1 MLTYYQQRDLHLQER
16 FFRDQRVIFDSLII
30 GLASP
35 QQIQKWTQ
43 RQLPNGSKVGEVYH
57 SKTVDYKT
65 FKPLRDGLFC
75 ERIFGPVHDFKC
87 ACGKQQ
93 PSDDITFCPECEVEY
108 APSTLRRRRLG
119 HISLFSPVTH
129 IWYLK
134 GRPNYIAVLL
144 NKKPKAIEALVYC
157 TSVLVDA
164 HHAGIV
170 SEVSIPTNL
179 LGNASGTGSYR
190 PAQTIPVAPTFCCDP
205 LHRSKFIQYFTS
217 HPEIEDEPLWYYGS
231 APASTP
237 KTNDS
242 FRFDEENPSYPFTEM
257 MQTHLLSREQGIRN
271 LLASTGG
278 DAVAKLL
285 DRLDLPA
292 QMLLLAAEIRELNPK
307 IRRLASVWIRRPSEE
322 RRLRVL
328 LQRRLKYMRRFK
340 MIKTFH
346 RTQKNPA
353 WMVLSAIPVLP
364 PDLRPIMVVDEQ
376 VMASDL
382 NRLYQRVLFRNNR
395 MKRLRILDLENIG
408 YTKRLLQEAVDAL
421 FENGKGGTAPVLGT
435 HDKPLKSL
443 SDRLKGKRGRFRQNL
458 LGKRVD
464 YSGRSVIVVGPKMRL
479 HACGL
484 PREMA
489 LELFYPF
496 LIRRLLEKGYVENL
510 VRAKRYLD
518 CEHPIIWPLLTEIMQ
533 QLPVLLNR
541 APTLH
546 RLGIQA
552 FQPHLVAGQAILLHP
567 LVCSAFNADFDGD
580 QMAVHVPLSFHARA
594 EAWKLLWSRNN
605 LLAPA
610 TGQPI
615 LIPSQDMVLGCYYL
629 TTDGYVKTEHEGL
642 VEKRLMSRPR
652 RLGHGLYFAGLHD
665 VVHAFYQDQLALF
678 SLVWVKLDPRIQSE
692 TATPPESPFEV
703 QVAANGCGLFLLTSR
718 QERVTF
724 TPSTDHYSF
733 QQAYAQLWHQYVRTT
748 VGRVFVNNLVYEAD
762 KPLPLHLQQ
771 RLDMELQNVRV
782 DNELLWDDLLQTFE
796 MSEAAKLTPQEEL

>member
-1 MLTYYQQRDLHLQER
+1 VFSYYQQRELHLDER
-16 FFRDQRVIFDSLII
+16 YLQGKRVIFDSLIL

-35 QQIQKWTQ
+35 QQIQQWTQ
-43 RQLPNGSKVGEVYH
+43 RQLPNGSRLGEVLH

-75 ERIFGPVHDFKC
+75 ERIFGPVNDFKC
-87 ACGKQQ
+87 SCGKQQ

-108 APSTLRRRRLG
+108 GPSTLRRRRLG
-119 HISLFSPVTH
+119 YIDLFSAVTH

-144 NKKPKAIEALVYC
+144 NKKSKALESLVYC

-164 HHAGIV
+164 HHAGILP
-170 SEVSIPTNL
+170 IPNTKAQVVKYLKFN
-179 LGNASGTGSYR
+179 
-190 PAQTIPVAPTFCCDP
+190 PAHTIPVPTTFCCDA
-205 LHRSKFIQYFTS
+205 LHKSKFMQYFTS
-217 HPEIEDEPLWYYGS
+217 QPYTDDTPL
-231 APASTP
+231 
-237 KTNDS
+237 
-242 FRFDEENPSYPFTEM
+242 PSYTAVGARQAADPILQPDNPFSEM
-257 MQTHLLSREQGIRN
+257 MQTHLLSREQGIRD

-278 DAVAKLL
+278 DAVATLL
-285 DRLDLPA
+285 TRVDLELL
-292 QMLLLAAEIRELNPK
+292 MNLLAAEIEALNPR
-307 IRRLASVWIRRPSEE
+307 IRKLASMWIQRPSEE
-322 RRLRVL
+322 RRLRL
-328 LQRRLKYMRRFK
+328 MLKRRLHYMRRFK
-340 MIKTFH
+340 TAQVFH
-346 RTQKNPA
+346 RTQKNPS
-353 WMVLSAIPVLP
+353 WMTLSILPVLP

-421 FENGKGGTAPVLGT
+421 IENGKGGSAAVLGT

-464 YSGRSVIVVGPKMRL
+464 YSGRSVIVVGPKMQL

-510 VRAKRYLD
+510 VKAKRYLD
-518 CEHPIIWPLLTEIMQ
+518 CEHPIIWPILTEIMQ
-533 QLPVLLNR
+533 QLPILLNR

-552 FQPHLVAGQAILLHP
+552 FQPYLVAGQAILLHP

-580 QMAVHVPLSFHARA
+580 QMAVHVPLSFQARA

-629 TTDGYVKTEHEGL
+629 TTDGFTKIAKADQTGT
-642 VEKRLMSRPR
+642 KRSRV
-652 RLGHGLYFAGLHD
+652 GYGLYFTHAHD
-665 VVHAFYQDQLALF
+665 AIHAFYQDHVNVYSLIWLQLELGVLSETGQKAQEPKEIQVHF
-678 SLVWVKLDPRIQSE
+678 TGNSLVLY
-692 TATPPESPFEV
+692 AT
-703 QVAANGCGLFLLTSR
+703 R
-718 QERVTF
+718 QERSVLTV
-724 TPSTDHYSF
+724 STQQEQF
-733 QQAYAQLWHQYVRTT
+733 QESYTQVIRQYTRTT
-748 VGRVFVNNLVYEAD
+748 VGRILINSLLDA
-762 KPLPLHLQQ
+762 KPQPFPEHLKQ
-771 RLDMELQNVRV
+771 RLERELSASGIHN
-782 DNELLWDDLLQTFE
+782 DIEWDGVMKLFGT
-796 MSEAAKLTPQEEL
+796 EALSANAVQE

>member
-1 MLTYYQQRDLHLQER
+1 MFTYYQQRELHLDER
-16 FFRDQRVIFDSLII
+16 YVRDRRVIFDSLIL

-43 RQLPNGSKVGEVYH
+43 RRLPNGSRLGEVLH

-75 ERIFGPVHDFKC
+75 ERIFGPVHDYKC

-93 PSDDITFCPECEVEY
+93 PSHDIRFCPECEVEY
-108 APSTLRRRRLG
+108 GPSTLRRRRLG
-119 HISLFSPVTH
+119 YIDLFSAVTH

-134 GRPNYIAVLL
+134 GRPNYHSVLL
-144 NKKPKAIEALVYC
+144 NKKSKSLDALVYC
-157 TSVLVDA
+157 TTVLVDA
-164 HHAGIV
+164 QHAGV
-170 SEVSIPTNL
+170 LPKPSRVPDTPL
-179 LGNASGTGSYR
+179 AVPYA
-190 PAQTIPVAPTFCCDP
+190 PAYTVPVLRTFCCDP
-205 LHRSKFIQYFTS
+205 LHKAKFLQYFTS
-217 HPEIEDEPLWYYGS
+217 QPYDDDQPLDPYLDPTV
-231 APASTP
+231 PAEMQSTI
-237 KTNDS
+237 DL
-242 FRFDEENPSYPFTEM
+242 FDPANTDNPFTEM
-257 MQTHLLSREQGIRN
+257 IQTHLLSREQGIRN
-271 LLASTGG
+271 LLSSTGG
-278 DAVAKLL
+278 DALETLL
-285 DRLDLPA
+285 DRIDLFDLM
-292 QMLLLAAEIRELNPK
+292 QLLAGEVQKLDSPIRELSGLWMQYPSQL
-307 IRRLASVWIRRPSEE
+307 RPLRL
-322 RRLRVL
+322 L
-328 LQRRLKYMRRFK
+328 LQRRLKCMRRFR
-340 MIKTFH
+340 IAEAFY
-346 RTQKNPA
+346 RSRKNPA
-353 WMVLSAIPVLP
+353 WMVISLLPVLP

-421 FENGKGGTAPVLGT
+421 IENGKGGTAPVLGT

-443 SDRLKGKRGRFRQNL
+443 SDRLKGKRGRFRLNL

-496 LIRRLLEKGYVENL
+496 LIRRLLEKGYVDN
-510 VRAKRYLD
+510 VVKAKRYLD
-518 CEHPIIWPLLTEIMQ
+518 REHPIIWPILTDIMQ
-533 QLPVLLNR
+533 QLPILLNR

-552 FQPHLVAGQAILLHP
+552 FQPYLVAGQAILLHP

-629 TTDGYVKTEHEGL
+629 TTDGFVASKQHAVKTPATPGY
-642 VEKRLMSRPR
+642 
-652 RLGHGLYFAGLHD
+652 GLYFATPTD
-665 VVHAFYQDQLALF
+665 TVQAFDQEHIGIAT
-678 SLVWVKLDPRIQSE
+678 LVWLQLDVGIQCE
-692 TATPPESPFEV
+692 TAQPPQTPKEIQLMPNRHALVVSHM
-703 QVAANGCGLFLLTSR
+703 R
-718 QERVTF
+718 QDRMLY
-724 TPSTDHYSF
+724 TPSTDVAGF
-733 QQAYAQLWHQYVRTT
+733 QSAYALLLRQYARTT
-748 VGRVFVNNLVYEAD
+748 VGRILINNVIGAPP
-762 KPLPLHLQQ
+762 KPFSDSWQQ
-771 RLDMELQNVRV
+771 RLDAEFDSAIYQVP
-782 DNELLWDDLLQTFE
+782 WDDILQPFRAGVE
-796 MSEAAKLTPQEEL
+796 SPPEEA